1 MIPFS
6 IRIKFFLSHFIAILL
21 VSGSIGSY
29 FYQSA
34 LEDLT
39 NSLKSR
45 LKYSAAILSHSFTPS
60 ELDLIHDA
68 SVVDSQ
74 SFQTLLT
81 KIRDLSN
88 ANSDIAFIYVMRMTD
103 NAVEFVI
110 DSDPNDPASPGD
122 VYAEHIPEL
131 VNGFTELSVDS
142 AITTDRWGSFMS
154 GYAPIKGGHSPYLI
168 GIDMRADEVKSKLED
183 LKTKGLLSLLSA
195 ILLAYI
201 SSHFLSNSMIKRIKA
216 LHNQCMQ
223 STPVKN
229 EVSKNNKGD
238 ELDDLSH
245 AFNFMLDSI
254 QKEHNY
260 LEKQVQS
267 RMNELHDT
275 NQKLSEEIEER
286 KRMEKIINESA
297 TTDYLTGLANRRK
310 VTGELDKVLSSNK
323 TYSIILIDIDHF
335 KEINDTHGHDVGDKI
350 LRRFARFL
358 LHNVNKTSTVGRWG
372 GEEFVLLMP
381 NTNASTAMKEAERV
395 RTLINNE
402 NLAPEGQ
409 TKKLTASF
417 GVAENEEKEAWE
429 TVIKRA
435 DVALYRAKHA
445 GRNQTVLAE
454 ESIEAI

>member
-1 MIPFS
+1 
-6 IRIKFFLSHFIAILL
+6 
-21 VSGSIGSY
+21 
-29 FYQSA
+29 
-34 LEDLT
+34 
-39 NSLKSR
+39 
-45 LKYSAAILSHSFTPS
+45 
-60 ELDLIHDA
+60 
-68 SVVDSQ
+68 
-74 SFQTLLT
+74 
-81 KIRDLSN
+81 
-88 ANSDIAFIYVMRMTD
+88 
-103 NAVEFVI
+103 
-110 DSDPNDPASPGD
+110 
-122 VYAEHIPEL
+122 
-131 VNGFTELSVDS
+131 
-142 AITTDRWGSFMS
+142 
-154 GYAPIKGGHSPYLI
+154 
-168 GIDMRADEVKSKLED
+168 
-183 LKTKGLLSLLSA
+183 
-195 ILLAYI
+195 
-201 SSHFLSNSMIKRIKA
+201 
-216 LHNQCMQ
+216 
-223 STPVKN
+223 
-229 EVSKNNKGD
+229 
-238 ELDDLSH
+238 
-245 AFNFMLDSI
+245 
-254 QKEHNY
+254 
-260 LEKQVQS
+260 
-267 RMNELHDT
+267 
-275 NQKLSEEIEER
+275 
-286 KRMEKIINESA
+286 MEKIINESA

>member
-238 ELDDLSH
+238 ELDET
-245 AFNFMLDSI
+245 FG
-254 QKEHNY
+254 
-260 LEKQVQS
+260 
-267 RMNELHDT
+267 R
-275 NQKLSEEIEER
+275 
-286 KRMEKIINESA
+286 
-297 TTDYLTGLANRRK
+297 NRR
-310 VTGELDKVLSSNK
+310 
-323 TYSIILIDIDHF
+323 
-335 KEINDTHGHDVGDKI
+335 
-350 LRRFARFL
+350 
-358 LHNVNKTSTVGRWG
+358 
-372 GEEFVLLMP
+372 
-381 NTNASTAMKEAERV
+381 
-395 RTLINNE
+395 
-402 NLAPEGQ
+402 
-409 TKKLTASF
+409 TKANGK
-417 GVAENEEKEAWE
+417 N
-429 TVIKRA
+429 
-435 DVALYRAKHA
+435 H
-445 GRNQTVLAE
+445 
-454 ESIEAI
+454 